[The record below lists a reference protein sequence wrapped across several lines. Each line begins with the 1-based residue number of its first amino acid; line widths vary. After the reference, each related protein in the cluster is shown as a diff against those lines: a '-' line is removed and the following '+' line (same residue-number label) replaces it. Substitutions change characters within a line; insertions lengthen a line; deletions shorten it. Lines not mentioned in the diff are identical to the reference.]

1 MSLIDAINTSIEGAF
16 HYMNSSKYFAG
27 IAMLLLNLGSR
38 YISAEL
44 SEMHETVLNHK
55 IIRRLLVFVV
65 VFIATKDAK
74 VSLILTA
81 IFVILVSGIF
91 NEESKY
97 CIIPSV
103 KNKNDITKTEY
114 QLAQEVIK
122 RYDTNKRRKEM
133 QHIRSIKK

>member
-1 MSLIDAINTSIEGAF
+1 MSLLEIFNSSIEGAF

-44 SEMHETVLNHK
+44 SEMHENMLNHK

-81 IFVILVSGIF
+81 VFVILVSGVF

-122 RYDTNKRRKEM
+122 RYDTHKKRKEM

>member
-1 MSLIDAINTSIEGAF
+1 MFNSTIEGAF

-27 IAMLLLNLGSR
+27 ITMLLLNLGSR

-44 SEMHETVLNHK
+44 SDMHEKMLSHK
-55 IIRRLLVFVV
+55 IIRRLLVFTV
-65 VFIATKDAK
+65 VFVATKDVK

-81 IFVILVSGIF
+81 IFVILVSGLF

-103 KNKNDITKTEY
+103 KDKNNITKTEY
-114 QLAQEVIK
+114 QLAQEVVK
-122 RYDTNKRRKEM
+122 RYDTHKKRKEAEYM
-133 QHIRSIKK
+133 RSVRK